1 MGKLDGKVALIT
13 GAGSGMGRATA
24 LLFSIEGARV
34 VVADRVPDGGRET
47 VRMISEAKGEAVFV
61 EVDVS
66 SAADA
71 ERMVNIAVETYG
83 RIDILHNNAGMQ
95 MRPVPA
101 ADITEKQWDKVLGV
115 NLKGVF
121 LGSKYAIPVMLRQ
134 GVGVIINTASIGGLV
149 GTTNSAAYCAAKGG
163 IVLLTKCMAMD
174 YAGQNI
180 RVNCICPGLIETG
193 MSAPALADPGM
204 RQVLMQ
210 GQVLDRLGQPDDIA
224 RAALYLACDD
234 SLFVTGTSLVVDG
247 GATAHS

>member
-1 MGKLDGKVALIT
+1 MGKLDSKVALIT

-24 LLFSIEGARV
+24 LLFASEGARV
-34 VVADRVPDGGRET
+34 VVADRMPDGGRET
-47 VRMISEAKGEAVFV
+47 VRMISEAGGEAIFV

-66 SAADA
+66 SAADV
-71 ERMVNIAVETYG
+71 ERMVNTAVETYG

-134 GVGVIINTASIGGLV
+134 GGGVIINTASIGGLV

-174 YAGQNI
+174 YARQNI

-193 MSAPALADPGM
+193 MSAPALADP
-204 RQVLMQ
+204 
-210 GQVLDRLGQPDDIA
+210 D
-224 RAALYLACDD
+224 
-234 SLFVTGTSLVVDG
+234 T
-247 GATAHS
+247 

>member
-134 GVGVIINTASIGGLV
+134 GGGVIINTASIGGLV